1 MRQALKK
8 KHHMP
13 NVTLLTSFSE
23 FAFKYIVQQGTTG
36 VLLVPKNDWDRQA
49 HQSRDQEDQEEGGLV
64 VVARAAR
71 AWCSM
76 P

>member
-1 MRQALKK
+1 MRERERERKERL
-8 KHHMP
+8 MR
-13 NVTLLTSFSE
+13 E
-23 FAFKYIVQQGTTG
+23 G
-36 VLLVPKNDWDRQA
+36 VLLVPRNDWDRQA